1 MFKYLVMSAIAFL
14 RPSPDEPEF
23 LDINVRHQPSAS
35 KPEGPAEPRVFL
47 IASLTISESILSY
60 IAGCTF

>member
-1 MFKYLVMSAIAFL
+1 MFKHLVMSAIAFL
-14 RPSPDEPEF
+14 RPPDEPEF
-23 LDINVRHQPSAS
+23 PDINVRHQQSAS